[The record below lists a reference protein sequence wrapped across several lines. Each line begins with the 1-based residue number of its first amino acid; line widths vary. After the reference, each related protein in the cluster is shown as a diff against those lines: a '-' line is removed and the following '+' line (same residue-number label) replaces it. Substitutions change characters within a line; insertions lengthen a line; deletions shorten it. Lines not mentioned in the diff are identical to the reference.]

1 MSIYRILSEDRD
13 RDRSRIL
20 HPLSPFFQQGNLGS
34 ELPVN
39 AECLI
44 RTNKQ
49 ILQVFMALRTP
60 GKHLR
65 LQRIERRV
73 HATQR
78 QIPLAWC
85 SGGWLF

>member
-1 MSIYRILSEDRD
+1 MSIHRILSEDRD

-44 RTNKQ
+44 KTIFDQNQQANPAGLHGVEDSR
-49 ILQVFMALRTP
+49 
-60 GKHLR
+60 
-65 LQRIERRV
+65 
-73 HATQR
+73 
-78 QIPLAWC
+78 
-85 SGGWLF
+85 